1 MKKFTQLVIL
11 TFTISAVQANAAIAK
26 SQPNGFTVGA
36 TVVAGCASA
45 SPTVKVADN
54 RTTGA
59 SARSI
64 GSVSITCKPGQPYTV
79 DATYSV
85 NHWVAAQLTA
95 YRQGAPKIH
104 LGSGRVQHI
113 SMRPAMA
120 DIVLA
125 FDGVLSDS
133 APPSNNPGVITLTV
147 SY

>member
-26 SQPNGFTVGA
+26 SEPSGFTVGA

-45 SPTVKVADN
+45 SPTVKVAHN
-54 RTTGA
+54 RQTRA
-59 SARSI
+59 SVRTI
-64 GSVSITCKPGQPYTV
+64 GLVSITCKPGQPYTF

-85 NHWVAAQLTA
+85 NQRVAAQLTA
-95 YRQGAPKIH
+95 YRQGAPQIH

-113 SMRPAMA
+113 SMCPMA
-120 DIVLA
+120 DVVLA
-125 FDGVLSDS
+125 FDGVLTDS
-133 APPSNNPGVITLTV
+133 APPLNPVVITFTV